1 MLHIQEQNII
11 YSLFMINN
19 YTTCIV
25 RYTLE
30 LFVERIIELSLIN
43 LFFQS
48 VFFLGTL
55 RETL

>member
-43 LFFQS
+43 LFFQA
-48 VFFLGTL
+48 VFFLGIL

>member
-25 RYTLE
+25 RYTVE
-30 LFVERIIELSLIN
+30 LFGERIIELSVVSQ
-43 LFFQS
+43 FFQS
-48 VFFLGTL
+48 VFFPGILH
-55 RETL
+55 EK